1 MPITLIDPS
10 VHEPIGGVLDP
21 RRLAAVAR
29 AELHGHLGDQDL
41 NAVVA
46 TLRIGCRVPIAVIN
60 IVSHNLQT
68 YPAEVG
74 VGAPCTRV
82 PDALSFCARVVD
94 TKSAVTVPDAR
105 AHPVY
110 AHNPMVLGGV
120 IGAYAGVPLVD
131 RGFVLGSVSIFD
143 GRAREFTSEEL
154 LLLDLQARLA
164 SSVLALRRA
173 SRTDVLTGLPN
184 RGLFLDRLD
193 HALTRLARHPGLAA
207 VMYLDVD
214 GFKGLNDSFG
224 HDVGD
229 WVLVELAA
237 RISAVMRP
245 QDTLARLG
253 GDEFGAVCEDIA
265 SARDAVL
272 IPERIIAAVNEDW
285 MLDGQRISVGL
296 SLGIA
301 LADSSET
308 DPAGLLRDA
317 DAAMYRA
324 KRLAGSGWQLAH
336 SLDTTRPVASEQDPP
351 GH

>member
-10 VHEPIGGVLDP
+10 VDGPSAECWI
-21 RRLAAVAR
+21 R
-29 AELHGHLGDQDL
+29 AGD
-41 NAVVA
+41 
-46 TLRIGCRVPIAVIN
+46 RPG
-60 IVSHNLQT
+60 
-68 YPAEVG
+68 
-74 VGAPCTRV
+74 CTRA
-82 PDALSFCARVVD
+82 P
-94 TKSAVTVPDAR
+94 
-105 AHPVY
+105 
-110 AHNPMVLGGV
+110 
-120 IGAYAGVPLVD
+120 
-131 RGFVLGSVSIFD
+131 
-143 GRAREFTSEEL
+143 
-154 LLLDLQARLA
+154 
-164 SSVLALRRA
+164 
-173 SRTDVLTGLPN
+173 
-184 RGLFLDRLD
+184 
-193 HALTRLARHPGLAA
+193 
-207 VMYLDVD
+207 
-214 GFKGLNDSFG
+214 DSFG

-324 KRLAGSGWQLAH
+324 NRLAGSGWQLAH
-336 SLDTTRPVASEQDPP
+336 SLDTTRPVTSEQDPP

>member
-10 VHEPIGGVLDP
+10 VDEPIGGVLDP

-29 AELHGHLGDQDL
+29 AELHGHLGDQD
-41 NAVVA
+41 
-46 TLRIGCRVPIAVIN
+46 
-60 IVSHNLQT
+60 
-68 YPAEVG
+68 
-74 VGAPCTRV
+74 
-82 PDALSFCARVVD
+82 
-94 TKSAVTVPDAR
+94 
-105 AHPVY
+105 
-110 AHNPMVLGGV
+110 
-120 IGAYAGVPLVD
+120 
-131 RGFVLGSVSIFD
+131 
-143 GRAREFTSEEL
+143 
-154 LLLDLQARLA
+154 
-164 SSVLALRRA
+164 
-173 SRTDVLTGLPN
+173 
-184 RGLFLDRLD
+184 
-193 HALTRLARHPGLAA
+193 
-207 VMYLDVD
+207 
-214 GFKGLNDSFG
+214 LNDSFG

-296 SLGIA
+296 SIGIA

-317 DAAMYRA
+317 DTAMYRA